1 MKKTL
6 LAAVLILITVIIIQ
20 NNGQSVTPVST
31 ESIPQIFFIDRRLHR
46 LISIDYPETGSSD
59 KICRKIAKEIIK
71 GKDNNEEI
79 LRLIPNK
86 SGVISV
92 YVEKNKAYVDISSDI
107 AGNAEKNPEN
117 ERLIIYQI
125 VNSMTS
131 VDGVEQVLFTID
143 GKVEKKFMGFLDM
156 REIFTP
162 NYDI

>member
-1 MKKTL
+1 MK
-6 LAAVLILITVIIIQ
+6 
-20 NNGQSVTPVST
+20 
-31 ESIPQIFFIDRRLHR
+31 
-46 LISIDYPETGSSD
+46 
-59 KICRKIAKEIIK
+59 
-71 GKDNNEEI
+71 
-79 LRLIPNK
+79 
-86 SGVISV
+86 
-92 YVEKNKAYVDISSDI
+92 KNKAYVDISSDI